1 MILKPINSEI
11 RHPADLEACRQQ
23 LKQQF
28 LRSRRLTL
36 ALFDGVDSEAFSRQ
50 AHADFSPL
58 GWHLGHIGF
67 TEELWLLKHCAGYA
81 PICPSYHRL
90 FAADGLP
97 KDQRCHLPSLT
108 EISSYLEQIREQV
121 LDYLAIA
128 PLAEQAWLW
137 RWLLQHESQHVE
149 TICWVLQL
157 QRQPS
162 PWMGQLQLGGSA
174 PVYRPTSSKMVC
186 VQAGI
191 SEQGNNSLDALDNE
205 KPAHAVELE
214 TFWLNQYPVTQGQ
227 YQAFIDAGGYSEARW
242 WSPAGWRWLQDHPV
256 AHPLYWLPNAGNHPV
271 CGVSWYEADA
281 YARFVGKRLPTE
293 AEWEKAAAWNPLT
306 LEQQRYPWGAL
317 EPTPQHCNHNYQ
329 HAHPR
334 GTTPV
339 DAYPLGQSPVGC
351 YDMLGNIW
359 EWTDTWF
366 HAYDGFNAYPYPGY
380 SQVYFDHQHR
390 VLKGGSWATC
400 APALRSAFRNWY
412 QPEARELFAGFRCA
426 HS

>member
-11 RHPADLEACRQQ
+11 CQTADLKEYRQQ

-28 LRSRRLTL
+28 LRSRHLTL
-36 ALFDGVDSEAFSRQ
+36 ALFDGLDSEAFSRQ
-50 AHADFSPL
+50 AHSDFSPV

-67 TEELWLLKHCAGYA
+67 AEERWLLKHCAGRA

-97 KDQRCHLPSLT
+97 KDQRCDLPSLP
-108 EISSYLEQIREQV
+108 EISDYLKRIREQV
-121 LDYLAIA
+121 LAYLDVA

-137 RWLLQHESQHVE
+137 RWLLQHESQHIE

-162 PWMGQLQLGGSA
+162 PWMGQLQVGSDPLPSPA
-174 PVYRPTSSKMVC
+174 PSKMVYI
-186 VQAGI
+186 QAGV

-205 KPAHAVELE
+205 KPAHTIELE
-214 TFWLNQYPVTQGQ
+214 PFWLDQYPVTQGQ
-227 YQAFIDAGGYSEARW
+227 YQAFIEAGGYSDSRW
-242 WSPAGWRWLQDHPV
+242 WSSAGWRWLQDHPV
-256 AHPLYWLPNAGNHPV
+256 AHPLYWLSNVAEHPV

-293 AEWEKAAAWNPLT
+293 AEWEKAAAWNPVT
-306 LEQQRYPWGAL
+306 LEHQRYPWGTL
-317 EPTPQHCNHNYQ
+317 EPTPRHCNHNYH

-339 DAYPLGQSPVGC
+339 DAHPLGQSPVGC
-351 YDMLGNIW
+351 YDMLGNVW

-366 HAYDGFNAYPYPGY
+366 HGYDGFSAYPYPGY
-380 SQVYFDHQHR
+380 SKVYFDRQHR

-412 QPEARELFAGFRCA
+412 QPGARELFAGFRCA